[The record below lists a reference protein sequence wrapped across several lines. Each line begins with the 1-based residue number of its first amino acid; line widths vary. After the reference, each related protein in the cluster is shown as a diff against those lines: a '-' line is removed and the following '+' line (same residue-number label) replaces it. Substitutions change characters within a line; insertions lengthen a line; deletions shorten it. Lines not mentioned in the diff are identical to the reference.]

1 MATRAGVVV
10 AAGAGGALALVAA
23 GQTWVAGTV
32 SDLPGGDAVAATGN
46 DLLPV
51 AVPLALIACAGAVVL
66 ATAGASMRAV
76 AAAVLVPTGI
86 VLAVAAPAA
95 ARHPAASLRPAA
107 RRLAGTT
114 EVVVTGTHVTAWPWL
129 VAAAGTAIAAAG
141 LVALARGRAWSG
153 RSPAAGGTGP
163 DGTGADGLPAE
174 ARPDPMAA
182 WEALDRGED
191 PTTHPGSRRDCAG
204 GGAGGGE

>member
-51 AVPLALIACAGAVVL
+51 AVPLALIACAGAV
-66 ATAGASMRAV
+66 
-76 AAAVLVPTGI
+76 